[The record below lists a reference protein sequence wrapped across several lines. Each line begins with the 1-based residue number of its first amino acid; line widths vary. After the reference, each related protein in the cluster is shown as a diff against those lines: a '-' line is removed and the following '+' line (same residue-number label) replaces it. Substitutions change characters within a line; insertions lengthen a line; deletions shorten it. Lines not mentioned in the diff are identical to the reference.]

1 VVEVVE
7 FNIFASVETTE
18 VDLAPY
24 PGGSATVPA
33 GRVRKIYFIV
43 LSNVA
48 TGANTLTL
56 RIYRGTTLEAS
67 VDINLASPGMVSITG
82 RKTEPLLIIPSGRTL
97 RAIASEASV
106 HVVMAG
112 YDE

>member
-1 VVEVVE
+1 MVE
-7 FNIFASVETTE
+7 FNIFASVGTTE

-24 PGGSATVPA
+24 PGGSATVPN
-33 GRVRKIYFIV
+33 GKVRKIYFMV

-48 TGANTLTL
+48 DGANRLSL
-56 RIYRGTTLEAS
+56 RIYRGTTLEVS
-67 VDINLASPGMVSITG
+67 VDINLASPGMISIVG
-82 RKTEPLLIIPSGRTL
+82 RKDEPILIVPSGRTL
-97 RAIASEASV
+97 RAVASAESV

>member
-1 VVEVVE
+1 MVE
-7 FNIFASVETTE
+7 FNIFATVGTTE
-18 VDLAPY
+18 ADLAPY
-24 PGGSATVPA
+24 PGGSATVPT
-33 GRVRKIYFIV
+33 GKVRKIYFMV

-48 TGANTLTL
+48 EGANRLSL

-67 VDINLASPGMVSITG
+67 VDINLASPGMISIVSS
-82 RKTEPLLIIPSGRTL
+82 KDEPILIVPSGRTL
-97 RAIASEASV
+97 RAIASSPSV